1 MFRLNPFV
9 RVGLCLSA
17 ISCAWPVLAVD
28 DDGETMVVTASSVE
42 QNLKDAPAS
51 ISVITQEDLQ
61 RKPVQ
66 NLKDVLK
73 EVPGVQLTNEG
84 DNRKGVS
91 IRGLDSSYTLILV
104 DGKRVNSRNAVF
116 RHNDFDLNWI
126 PVDSIERIEVVRG
139 PMSSLYGSDAL
150 GGVVNIITK
159 KIGQKWSGTVTVD
172 TTIQEHRDRGDTYN
186 GQFFTSGPLIDGV
199 LGMKAYGSLAKR
211 EKDDPQN
218 STTTDTGETPRIEG
232 FSSRDGNVE
241 FAWTPN
247 QNHDFTA
254 GYGFDRQDRDSDSL
268 DKNRLERQNYS
279 VSHNGRWD
287 YGTSEL
293 KYYGEKVENKNPG
306 NSSPITSESNTV
318 DGKYTLPLT
327 AINQFLTVG
336 GEWRHDKLSDAV
348 NLTGG
353 TSSKTSASQYAL
365 FVEDEWRI
373 FEPLAL
379 TTGVRM
385 DDHET
390 YGEHWSPRAYLVY
403 NATDTV
409 TVKGGWATAFKAPS
423 LLQLSPDWTSNSC
436 RGACKIVGSPD
447 LKPETSESWELGL
460 YYMGEEGWLEGV
472 ESSVTVFRNDVK
484 DRISISRT
492 SDVNAAPGYQNFV
505 GFETGANGRRIPVF
519 SYYNVNKARIQ
530 GVETE
535 LKIPFNDEW
544 KLSINYTY
552 NDGRD
557 VSNGENKPLS
567 DLPFHTANGTLD
579 WKPLALEDWSFYVSG
594 HYTGQKRA
602 DSATAKTP
610 GGYTIWNTGAAWQV
624 TKDVKLRAGVL
635 NLATRISVVTTTAIT
650 KTDVVTLWQWI
661 IASDEKMPGEPADF
675 HFSKYCA
682 WEAQVILYKRG
693 DEVVTVIISRLNTQ
707 RHRPRFL
714 ARGFCQYRRL
724 QLVGRN

>member
-1 MFRLNPFV
+1 M
-9 RVGLCLSA
+9 
-17 ISCAWPVLAVD
+17 LAVD

-73 EVPGVQLTNEG
+73 DVPGVQLTNEG

-172 TTIQEHRDRGDTYN
+172 STIQEHRDRGDTYN

-199 LGMKAYGSLAKR
+199 LGMKVYGSLAKR
-211 EKDDPQN
+211 EKDDPQS
-218 STTTDTGETPRIEG
+218 STTARTGETPRIEG
-232 FSSRDGNVE
+232 FTSRDGNVE

-279 VSHNGRWD
+279 VSHNGRWE

-293 KYYGEKVENKNPG
+293 KFYGEKLENKNPG

-327 AINQFLTVG
+327 AINQFVTFG
-336 GEWRHDKLSDAV
+336 GEWRHDKLNDAV

-365 FVEDEWRI
+365 FIEDEWRI
-373 FEPLAL
+373 FEPLSL

-492 SDVNAAPGYQNFV
+492 SDINAAPGYQNFV
-505 GFETGANGRRIPVF
+505 GFTADGVPVF
-519 SYYNVNKARIQ
+519 RYYNVNKARIQ

-535 LKIPFNDEW
+535 LKIPFNDQW
-544 KLSINYTY
+544 KLSLNYTY

-594 HYTGQKRA
+594 NYTGQKRA

-635 NLATRISVVTTTAIT
+635 NL
-650 KTDVVTLWQWI
+650 TDKDL
-661 IASDEKMPGEPADF
+661 
-675 HFSKYCA
+675 
-682 WEAQVILYKRG
+682 
-693 DEVVTVIISRLNTQ
+693 SRDDYSYNEDG
-707 RHRPRFL
+707 RRYFMAVDYRF
-714 ARGFCQYRRL
+714 
-724 QLVGRN
+724 

>member
-1 MFRLNPFV
+1 MSSFNQLVAEPNNQEQRDTNIRCRYAAPVNSIFQERFV
-9 RVGLCLSA
+9 
-17 ISCAWPVLAVD
+17 VLAH
-28 DDGETMVVTASSVE
+28 
-42 QNLKDAPAS
+42 
-51 ISVITQEDLQ
+51 
-61 RKPVQ
+61 
-66 NLKDVLK
+66 
-73 EVPGVQLTNEG
+73 
-84 DNRKGVS
+84 
-91 IRGLDSSYTLILV
+91 TLILV

-635 NLATRISVVTTTAIT
+635 NL
-650 KTDVVTLWQWI
+650 
-661 IASDEKMPGEPADF
+661 
-675 HFSKYCA
+675 
-682 WEAQVILYKRG
+682 G
-693 DEVVTVIISRLNTQ
+693 DKDLSRDDYSYNEDG
-707 RHRPRFL
+707 RRYFMAVDYRF
-714 ARGFCQYRRL
+714 
-724 QLVGRN
+724 

>member
-17 ISCAWPVLAVD
+17 AAWSGVVLAINED
-28 DDGETMVVTASSVE
+28 SETMVVTASSVE

-51 ISVITQEDLQ
+51 ISVITQQDLQ

-84 DNRKGVS
+84 DNRQGVS

-116 RHNDFDLNWI
+116 RHNDFDLNWV

-159 KIGQKWSGTVTVD
+159 KIGQQWSGTLTAD
-172 TTIQEHRDRGDTYN
+172 TTIQEHRDRGDTWN

-211 EKDDPQN
+211 EKDDQQ
-218 STTTDTGETPRIEG
+218 SSATSDTGETPRIEG
-232 FSSRDGNVE
+232 FTSRDGNVE
-241 FAWTPN
+241 FAWTPTE
-247 QNHDFTA
+247 NHDFTA

-268 DKNRLERQNYS
+268 DKNRLERTNYS
-279 VSHNGRWD
+279 LSHNGRWAV
-287 YGTSEL
+287 GNSEL
-293 KYYGEKVENKNPG
+293 KFYGEKVENKNTD
-306 NSSPITSESNTV
+306 NSSPITSESNAI
-318 DGKYTLPLT
+318 DGKYILPLA
-327 AINQFLTVG
+327 AINQFVTFG
-336 GEWRHDKLSDAV
+336 GEWRHDKLEDSV

-365 FVEDEWRI
+365 FIEDEWRI

-379 TTGVRM
+379 TTGIRM

-390 YGEHWSPRAYLVY
+390 YGDHWSPRAYLVY

-423 LLQLSPDWTSNSC
+423 LLQLSPDWVTNSC
-436 RGACKIVGSPD
+436 RGSCRIVGSPD

-460 YYMGEEGWLEGV
+460 YYRGEEGVMEGV
-472 ESSVTVFRNDVK
+472 EASVTTFRNDVD

-492 SDVNAAPGYQNFV
+492 TNVNDAPGYPNFV
-505 GFETGANGRRIPVF
+505 GFETNANGQRVPVF
-519 SYYNVNKARIQ
+519 RYYNVNKARIQ

-535 LKIPFNDEW
+535 LKVPFGEEW
-544 KLSINYTY
+544 KLSLNYTY

-557 VSNGENKPLS
+557 VSNGGNKPLS

-579 WKPLALEDWSFYVSG
+579 WKPQQLADWSFYVSG
-594 HYTGQKRA
+594 NYTGRKRA
-602 DSATAKTP
+602 DTETARTP
-610 GGYTIWNTGAAWQV
+610 GGYVIWNSGAAWQV
-624 TKDVKLRAGVL
+624 AKDVKLRAGVL
-635 NLATRISVVTTTAIT
+635 NLLD
-650 KTDVVTLWQWI
+650 KDL
-661 IASDEKMPGEPADF
+661 
-675 HFSKYCA
+675 
-682 WEAQVILYKRG
+682 
-693 DEVVTVIISRLNTQ
+693 SRDDYSYNEDG
-707 RHRPRFL
+707 RRYFMAVDYRF
-714 ARGFCQYRRL
+714 
-724 QLVGRN
+724 

>member
-1 MFRLNPFV
+1 MLPYARGREEDVSDNPFYFRSYLMEIWNVFRLNPFV

-635 NLATRISVVTTTAIT
+635 NL
-650 KTDVVTLWQWI
+650 
-661 IASDEKMPGEPADF
+661 
-675 HFSKYCA
+675 
-682 WEAQVILYKRG
+682 G
-693 DEVVTVIISRLNTQ
+693 DKDLSRDDYSYNEDG
-707 RHRPRFL
+707 RRYFMAVDYRF
-714 ARGFCQYRRL
+714 
-724 QLVGRN
+724 

>member
-1 MFRLNPFV
+1 MAAEHLR
-9 RVGLCLSA
+9 
-17 ISCAWPVLAVD
+17 
-28 DDGETMVVTASSVE
+28 DDGFYR
-42 QNLKDAPAS
+42 L
-51 ISVITQEDLQ
+51 
-61 RKPVQ
+61 

-172 TTIQEHRDRGDTYN
+172 TTVQEHRDRGDTYN

-635 NLATRISVVTTTAIT
+635 NL
-650 KTDVVTLWQWI
+650 
-661 IASDEKMPGEPADF
+661 
-675 HFSKYCA
+675 
-682 WEAQVILYKRG
+682 G
-693 DEVVTVIISRLNTQ
+693 DKDLSRDDYSYNEDG
-707 RHRPRFL
+707 RRYFMAVDYRF
-714 ARGFCQYRRL
+714 
-724 QLVGRN
+724 

>member
-1 MFRLNPFV
+1 MLPYARGRKEDVSDTHFIFVVTSWRYGMFRLNPFV

-28 DDGETMVVTASSVE
+28 DDGETMVVTASSVKKT
-42 QNLKDAPAS
+42 LKDPPAS

-172 TTIQEHRDRGDTYN
+172 TTVQEHRDRGDTYN

-635 NLATRISVVTTTAIT
+635 NL
-650 KTDVVTLWQWI
+650 
-661 IASDEKMPGEPADF
+661 
-675 HFSKYCA
+675 
-682 WEAQVILYKRG
+682 G
-693 DEVVTVIISRLNTQ
+693 DKDLSRDDYSYNEDG
-707 RHRPRFL
+707 RRYFMAVDYRF
-714 ARGFCQYRRL
+714 
-724 QLVGRN
+724 

>member
-1 MFRLNPFV
+1 MLPYARGRKEDVSDTHFIFVVTSWRYGMFRLNPFV

-610 GGYTIWNTGAAWQV
+610 GGYTIWNTGAAWKV

-635 NLATRISVVTTTAIT
+635 NL
-650 KTDVVTLWQWI
+650 
-661 IASDEKMPGEPADF
+661 
-675 HFSKYCA
+675 
-682 WEAQVILYKRG
+682 G
-693 DEVVTVIISRLNTQ
+693 DKDLSRDDYSYNEDG
-707 RHRPRFL
+707 RRYFMAVDYRF
-714 ARGFCQYRRL
+714 
-724 QLVGRN
+724 

>member
-409 TVKGGWATAFKAPS
+409 TVKGGWATAFKASS

-460 YYMGEEGWLEGV
+460 YYMGEDGWLEGV

-505 GFETGANGRRIPVF
+505 GFTANGVPVF

-579 WKPLALEDWSFYVSG
+579 WKPLALEDWSFYVSD

-635 NLATRISVVTTTAIT
+635 NL
-650 KTDVVTLWQWI
+650 
-661 IASDEKMPGEPADF
+661 
-675 HFSKYCA
+675 
-682 WEAQVILYKRG
+682 G
-693 DEVVTVIISRLNTQ
+693 DKDLSRDDYSYNEDG
-707 RHRPRFL
+707 RRYFMAVDYRF
-714 ARGFCQYRRL
+714 
-724 QLVGRN
+724 